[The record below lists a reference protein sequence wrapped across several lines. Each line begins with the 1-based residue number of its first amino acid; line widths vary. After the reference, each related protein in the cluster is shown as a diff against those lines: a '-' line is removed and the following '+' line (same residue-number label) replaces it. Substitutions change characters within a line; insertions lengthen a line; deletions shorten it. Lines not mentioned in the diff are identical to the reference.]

1 MHEEAGLVVTLAT
14 GLGLAFL
21 FGFLAAR
28 LRLPPLVGYLIAG
41 VVVGPFTPG
50 IVADASLAAQLAEVG
65 IILLMFGVGLHFSTD
80 DLLAVKGIAVPG
92 AILQIL
98 FATAIGAAT
107 AHLWGW
113 SIGAGLIFGLA
124 LSVAST
130 VVLLRALEERNGLQ
144 TPNGRI
150 AVGWLI
156 VEDLAMVLTL
166 VLVPALA
173 GLMQGGPDGAT
184 SGSSIA
190 ALLLDM
196 LVTIG
201 KVVAFVAVVLLV
213 GPRVLP
219 PLLRQVARAGSRE
232 LFTLAVLAVALGIA
246 LGSSVLFGVSLALG
260 AFCAGIVLAKSE
272 YSQRAATESLP
283 LQDAFAVLFFVSVGM
298 LFDPS
303 VVIRE
308 PGAVLLTLLV
318 IVIGKSL
325 IAFCIVMALGY
336 PVGTALT
343 VSASLAQIGEFS
355 FILAGLGLS
364 LSLMPPEGRDL
375 ILAGAILSIVLNP
388 VIFSLVRPLAEW
400 LDGMVGPAASERR
413 ARTLAA
419 LGDQLEHRQRIAEAS
434 APPRSVLSA
443 ETIATIP
450 LFARATV
457 EARRELAMLFVPRAA
472 VPGER
477 IIRRGEDSNEL
488 FFIASGVVEVGRGSQ
503 RIRLGAGDFFGEMGV
518 LTGEKRSADVT
529 AIDFTD
535 LLGLNRQTFLNFL
548 ERYPA
553 LRSEVEAVAEQRTRM
568 NRSAETVPPA
578 PASS

>member
-1 MHEEAGLVVTLAT
+1 MHQEAGLVVTIAT
-14 GLGLAFL
+14 GLVLAFL

-41 VVVGPFTPG
+41 IVVGPFTPG

-98 FATAIGAAT
+98 FATAIGAGI

-113 SIGAGLIFGLA
+113 SIGAGLVFGLA

-144 TPNGRI
+144 SANGRI

-166 VLVPALA
+166 VLVPAVA
-173 GLMQGGPDGAT
+173 GLAAGGADTAAPGA
-184 SGSSIA
+184 SIWMLLFDM
-190 ALLLDM
+190 AL
-196 LVTIG
+196 TIG
-201 KVVAFVAVVLLV
+201 KVAAFVVLVLLV

-303 VVIRE
+303 VILRE
-308 PGAVLLTLLV
+308 PGAVLVTLMI
-318 IVIGKSL
+318 IVVGKSV

-336 PVGTALT
+336 PAGTALT

-364 LSLMPPEGRDL
+364 LSLMPAEGRDL
-375 ILAGAILSIVLNP
+375 ILAGAILSIVINP
-388 VIFSLVRPLAEW
+388 AVFSLVQPLANW
-400 LDGMVGPAASERR
+400 LDGLAGPAALERQ
-413 ARTLAA
+413 AQK
-419 LGDQLEHRQRIAEAS
+419 LGGLGNRLEDRQRIAEAS
-434 APPRSVLSA
+434 APPRSILSE

-450 LFARATV
+450 LFARASP
-457 EARRELAMLFVPRAA
+457 EARRELATLFIPRAA

-477 IIRRGEDSNEL
+477 IIRRGDDSTEM
-488 FFIASGVVEVGRGSQ
+488 FFIARGAVEVGRGGR

-518 LTGEKRSADVT
+518 LTGEKRSAHVT
-529 AIDFTD
+529 AIDFTE

-548 ERYPA
+548 QRNPD
-553 LRSEVEAVAEQRTRM
+553 LRREVEAVAEERMRM
-568 NRSAETVPPA
+568 NRSAETTLA
-578 PASS
+578 D